1 MVSAFNF
8 SDIGLPERADCLSA
22 YKMKKYVDES
32 SKPEAM
38 DYVNPNHSSNK
49 CKLKGGHLSFDVLT
63 QNSDVQKH
71 KEAWCQ
77 YQPLKCVTDGVSQL
91 VQGEEQQEQIVEQQ
105 QQPVQQTNN
114 NNTGVAFLSSSS
126 SSVLCMFMLFMMM
139 MSRR

>member
-1 MVSAFNF
+1 MVTAVNI
-8 SDIGLPERADCLSA
+8 SDLGYPERADCLSA
-22 YKMKKYVDES
+22 SKMKKYVDES

-38 DYVNPNHSSNK
+38 DYVNPEHSSNK
-49 CKLKGGHLSFDVLT
+49 CKLKTKGLSFDVLT

-71 KEAWCQ
+71 KQAWCQ

-91 VQGEEQQEQIVEQQ
+91 VQEEQEQEQIVE

-126 SSVLCMFMLFMMM
+126 SSVLCMFMFMMM

>member
-1 MVSAFNF
+1 MVTAVNI
-8 SDIGLPERADCLSA
+8 SDLGYPERADCLSA
-22 YKMKKYVDES
+22 SKMKKYVDES

-38 DYVNPNHSSNK
+38 DYVNPDHSSNK
-49 CKLKGGHLSFDVLT
+49 CKLKTSGLSFDVLT

-71 KEAWCQ
+71 KQAWCQ
-77 YQPLKCVTDGVSQL
+77 YQPLKCVADGFSQIT
-91 VQGEEQQEQIVEQQ
+91 QEEQQQEQIVEQ

-126 SSVLCMFMLFMMM
+126 SSVLCMFMFMMM

>member
-1 MVSAFNF
+1 MVTAVNI
-8 SDIGLPERADCLSA
+8 SDLGYPERADCLSA
-22 YKMKKYVDES
+22 SKMKKYVDES

-38 DYVNPNHSSNK
+38 DYVNPDHSSNK
-49 CKLKGGHLSFDVLT
+49 CKLKTSGLSFDVLT

-71 KEAWCQ
+71 KQAWCQ
-77 YQPLKCVTDGVSQL
+77 YQPLKCVADGFSQL
-91 VQGEEQQEQIVEQQ
+91 AQEEQQQEQIVEQQ

-126 SSVLCMFMLFMMM
+126 SSVLCMFMFMMM